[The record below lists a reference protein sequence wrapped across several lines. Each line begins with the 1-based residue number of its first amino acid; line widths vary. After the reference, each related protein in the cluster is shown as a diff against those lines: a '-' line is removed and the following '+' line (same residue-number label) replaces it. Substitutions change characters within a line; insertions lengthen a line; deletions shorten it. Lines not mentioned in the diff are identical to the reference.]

1 MRIQKMGWLLIGFAL
16 LAGCKL
22 QTQGSIDLR
31 DGAGEPYS
39 FAGAA
44 VTLFP
49 LNAAAVMPGQSKTV
63 LATGTVAPE
72 DGAVTLTANRTV
84 VRDSRLY
91 AVQFTCPPNVPD
103 DGCEVATPVHVV
115 LTEADLKAGGWRA
128 TALTEAAFHAVSY
141 GAAARFSAADL
152 QQVLD
157 EASQALLALP
167 YQDLLQWNPDDTTA
181 LRRPDLLAPF
191 STALAEGI
199 ANNDLKQLVQQWL
212 SPGAVAWK
220 PSSLEFIRDLVITEP
235 YVFLLRVGGSDNASG
250 LNVLDVR
257 NPHAPVLVKT
267 LGFSFLEIG
276 NELERQGEFIYVV
289 TDNRSSSDGTLR
301 IVNVSDPLHP
311 ALVGSL
317 PMEGDALSLAVD
329 GDYAYVVES
338 HFGFPGG
345 FNGVRVVDIRN
356 PQQPVLVA
364 SLELS
369 AYPGKLVKSG
379 SHLFVSGYGGL
390 SIVDVSN
397 PLAPVLAGELP
408 RRYGGAIAVAG
419 DHVFLRHDD
428 AGLDVVDVSNVTAPV
443 LLTTLN
449 MDWAN
454 SDSTFGPI
462 ESILIEGNDAY
473 IAFGGLGL
481 HRVDISDP
489 AAPRWAG
496 SLDNPDGIN
505 SAVALSQ
512 GLAYVATGTA
522 GLRILDAN
530 ALHRNPVLAG
540 SLDLPG
546 RLTAQ
551 TVANPLAAY
560 SPILGFGIS
569 IIDLWHPRAP
579 ELAATY
585 NAETLQVSLA
595 GRFAYLADFTAF
607 HVLDIFNP
615 WEPVALPGTINMN
628 ERGFRYLIALDV
640 AGDFAYVT
648 GAAEGG
654 SNTGRL
660 AVIDIRDPQMPIL
673 SGQLNFSGIP
683 GEVVVQDDRAY
694 VVVANSQLQ
703 VVDLQNPLQPLL
715 AGSLNLPCTANFL
728 AAEEDHVYVACGDG
742 GVQILDV
749 SDLTAPILATTVD
762 TAGSASTIT
771 LDGQFAYVADAVGGV
786 VLIDVADPAA
796 PVVIGNASVRGSA
809 RGAFVQN
816 GLLYV
821 STSAGLDVLKKPRV
835 AANSN

>member
-1 MRIQKMGWLLIGFAL
+1 MYIRKMIWLLVGITL

-31 DGAGEPYS
+31 DSAGEPYS

-49 LNAAAVMPGQSKTV
+49 LNAAAVMPGQSRVV
-63 LATGTVAPE
+63 LATGTVAP
-72 DGAVTLTANRTV
+72 DGGTVTLTANRNV

-91 AVQFTCPPNVPD
+91 AVEFTCLPNVPD
-103 DGCEVATPVHVV
+103 DGCDVATPVHVV
-115 LTEADLKAGGWRA
+115 LTQTDLKAGGWRA

-141 GAAARFSAADL
+141 GAAARFSAADM

-157 EASQALLALP
+157 ETAQALLALP
-167 YQDLLQWNPDDTTA
+167 YQDLLSWNPDDTTA
-181 LRRPDLLAPF
+181 LRRPDQLAPF

-199 ANNDLKQLVQQWL
+199 ANNDLKQRVQQWL
-212 SPGAVAWK
+212 SPSVTAWK
-220 PSSLEFIRDLVITEP
+220 PSALEFIRDLVITDP

-250 LNVLDVR
+250 LNILDVQ
-257 NPHAPVLVKT
+257 NPQSPVLVST
-267 LGFSFLEIG
+267 LGFSRLEIG
-276 NELERQGEFIYVV
+276 NELERQGDSIYVV
-289 TDNRSSSDGTLR
+289 TDDRSSSRGTLR

-311 ALVGSL
+311 VLVGSL
-317 PMEGDALSLAVD
+317 PMEGNALSLAVD

-338 HFGFPGG
+338 YFGFSSG
-345 FNGVRVVDIRN
+345 FNGVRVVDIRT
-356 PQQPVLVA
+356 PQLPALVA
-364 SLELS
+364 SLEMP
-369 AYPGKLVKSG
+369 ANQGKLVKSG

-397 PLAPVLAGELP
+397 PLTPVLAGELL
-408 RRYGGAIAVAG
+408 RQYGGALAVAG
-419 DHVFLRHDD
+419 DNVFLRHDD
-428 AGLDVVDVSNVTAPV
+428 ASLDVVDVSNVAAPT
-443 LLTTLN
+443 LLTTLD

-496 SLDNPDGIN
+496 SLDNPDGVN
-505 SAVALSQ
+505 SAVALLN
-512 GLAYVATGTA
+512 GLAFVATGTA

-579 ELAATY
+579 ELATTY
-585 NAETLQVSLA
+585 AGWTQQVSLA
-595 GRFAYLADFTAF
+595 GRYAYLADFTAF
-607 HVLDIFNP
+607 HVLDTFNP
-615 WEPVALPGTINMN
+615 WAPVALPGVINMD

-640 AGDFAYVT
+640 AGDYAYVT

-654 SNTGRL
+654 NDAGRL
-660 AVIDIRDPQMPIL
+660 AVIDIRDPQLPIL
-673 SGQLNFSGIP
+673 SGQLNLPGIP

-694 VVVANSQLQ
+694 VVVADTKLQ

-728 AAEEDHVYVACGDG
+728 AAADDHVYVACGDG

-749 SDLTAPILATTVD
+749 SDSTTPTLAATVD
-762 TAGSASTIT
+762 TAGSASGIS
-771 LDGQFAYVADAVGGV
+771 LEDRFAYVADAVGGIV
-786 VLIDVADPAA
+786 MIDITNPTA
-796 PVVIGNASVRGSA
+796 PVVIGNAAVRGSA

-835 AANSN
+835 AAPSN